1 MSYHLKHLLMLLQ
14 LKMKNYRSY
23 KNETVFSMEAN
34 SYAYKPDNVF
44 EVGNDKQMFRLL
56 NTAIIYGA
64 NASGKSNVIRALFQV
79 IFFILNKPKVDHK
92 IKLYES
98 FAFDIDSKDKPCEFE
113 LIFLD
118 KNAIKYHYKFSIL
131 EDRVINEEL
140 NYYPKGKITKVFT
153 RDPYNEKNRVQKGFL
168 GDSFKNKEIN
178 VFANQLILSKFGDDE
193 PHELLTDVFL
203 YFKSYEIINATNAVH
218 KDFLNRKVSADLF
231 ANIYLKNRVG
241 QLISAADTK
250 IKSID
255 INHKE
260 TDEIGI
266 SIENNPF
273 QVFGIHDLYHTDNIV
288 GEEVL
293 SFANESTGTQSL
305 YVLGGKIL
313 SILESGGILAIDEL
327 DTSLHPFITKMIV
340 MIFQNKNL
348 NPKNAQLIFT
358 THDVTLLDRDLI
370 RRDQIWISEKD
381 EKGVSDLYSLQDFEG
396 LREDTPFDK
405 WYLAGKFGGLP
416 KIESIEAI
424 FSSHD

>member
-1 MSYHLKHLLMLLQ
+1 
-14 LKMKNYRSY
+14 MKNYRSY

-34 SYAYKPDNVF
+34 SYAHKLANVF
-44 EVGNDKQMFRLL
+44 EVGNDKQMFSLL

-64 NASGKSNVIRALFQV
+64 NASGKSNVIRALFE
-79 IFFILNKPKVDHK
+79 IIYFIKVKPKVDEK
-92 IKLYES
+92 IKFYEP
-98 FAFDIDSKDKPCEFE
+98 FLFDIKQKDLPCEFE
-113 LIFLD
+113 LVFLD

-131 EDRVINEEL
+131 EDRVVSEEL
-140 NYYPKGKITKVFT
+140 NYYPNGKKTKIFT
-153 RDPYNEKNRVQKGFL
+153 REPYNSKNRVQKGVL

-193 PHELLTDVFL
+193 PHDLLTEIFL
-203 YFKSYEIINATNAVH
+203 CFNLYEVINATNAKH
-218 KDFLNRKVSADLF
+218 KDFYDNKVSSDLF
-231 ANIYLKNRVG
+231 DNTHLKNKVC

-255 INHKE
+255 VTYKDAE
-260 TDEIGI
+260 TQDM
-266 SIENNPF
+266 STRNNPF
-273 QVFGIHDLYHTDNIV
+273 QVFGIHDLYHNNKII
-288 GEEVL
+288 GEETL
-293 SFANESTGTQSL
+293 SFSNESTGTQTL
-305 YVLGGKIL
+305 YVLGGKII
-313 SILESGGILAIDEL
+313 SILESGGVLAIDEL

-381 EKGVSDLYSLQDFEG
+381 EKGVSDLYSLQDFDG
-396 LREDTPFDK
+396 VREDTPFDK

-416 KIESIEAI
+416 KIESIESI
-424 FSSHD
+424 FTSHD